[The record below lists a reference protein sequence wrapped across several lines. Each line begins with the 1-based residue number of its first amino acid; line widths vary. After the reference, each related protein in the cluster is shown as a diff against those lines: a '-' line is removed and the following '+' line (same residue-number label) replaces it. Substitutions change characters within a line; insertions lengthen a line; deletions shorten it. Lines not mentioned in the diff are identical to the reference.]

1 MASFAKDS
9 ERLLELIGTGLSMAE
24 ACQRGKIPYGTP
36 KKWVDNGRKAP
47 DSRYGAWLARLT
59 AAKTS
64 PGAALASPVRDAQGP
79 TPNPSSVEGLAP
91 GPVEARV
98 DSLLEGC
105 EPSQQ
110 AALAGAQAKALGR
123 RIDQLSFSP
132 GAAAGTA
139 MAHCSRRLEQLVPL
153 LEAPREDDLDRLKAR
168 FRARRSGMAS
178 NGGPA
183 VSWHS
188 IEEAERLDKPVATT
202 PDASNGAGERGGE
215 W

>member
-1 MASFAKDS
+1 M
-9 ERLLELIGTGLSMAE
+9 
-24 ACQRGKIPYGTP
+24 
-36 KKWVDNGRKAP
+36 
-47 DSRYGAWLARLT
+47 
-59 AAKTS
+59 
-64 PGAALASPVRDAQGP
+64 
-79 TPNPSSVEGLAP
+79 
-91 GPVEARV
+91 
-98 DSLLEGC
+98 
-105 EPSQQ
+105 
-110 AALAGAQAKALGR
+110 AGAQAKALGR

-139 MAHCSRRLEQLVPL
+139 MAHCSRRLEELVPL